1 MQPLES
7 AAGFHG
13 HQAGIPR
20 FVSSISTFFI
30 HHVSQGPFLFVSS
43 LLSARGFTD
52 SFPHLGSGSFVTVT
66 AVPEPSTLALAGMGI
81 AGAVVHQVRRR
92 KGLPA

>member
-1 MQPLES
+1 MQSLGS
-7 AAGFHG
+7 VAGFHG

-20 FVSSISTFFI
+20 FVPSISTLFFQR
-30 HHVSQGPFLFVSS
+30 VSQGPFLFVSS

-66 AVPEPSTLALAGMGI
+66 AVPEPSMLALAGMGI
-81 AGAVVHQVRRR
+81 LGAVACQIRRR